1 MSAAGTVSPAGIA
14 SAADSVNA
22 GRPRFPRA
30 LRPGDTVAV
39 MAPSSGVRP
48 AMHERLDAALAL
60 LRAKGF
66 EVREGRSLR
75 RQEQGASA
83 SGPERAAELM
93 AALLDPTVAAVIPPW
108 GGELAI
114 EVLEHLD
121 FDRLREAPPKW
132 FSGFSDLSTIQ
143 LPLLVRAGWASL
155 HGPNLMQ
162 LADPALDA
170 VSARIFDAWASG
182 AGAELAQPQAPGT
195 LVRALDDRAGPVTIE
210 GRMLGGCLDSVSR
223 LAGTPF
229 GDIRA
234 FRSPAAPA
242 SGRSCSSRWPSC
254 RPSSWRGHCMACGW
268 RVGSRMR
275 RAWSWGAA
283 RCRRRPRR
291 PVTSPSATRC
301 GAGSAA

>member
-1 MSAAGTVSPAGIA
+1 MSAASTVDAA
-14 SAADSVNA
+14 SAVNG

-48 AMHERLDAALAL
+48 AMHGRLDAALAL
-60 LRAKGF
+60 LRGKGF

-121 FDRLREAPPKW
+121 FDRLRDASPKW

-162 LADPALDA
+162 LADPALDG

-182 AGAELAQPQAPGT
+182 AGAELAQPQAPPEVG
-195 LVRALDDRAGPVTIE
+195 RALLAAEDPLQLVFTMASIFGMESAKQQALLESRTRAEALRTMHAHVSHELKVLELRSKIASEAQSEMTREQREYVLRQQLRAIQE
-210 GRMLGGCLDSVSR
+210 ELGGK
-223 LAGTPF
+223 GEQNE
-229 GDIRA
+229 
-234 FRSPAAPA
+234 AAPQ
-242 SGRSCSSRWPSC
+242 
-254 RPSSWRGHCMACGW
+254 
-268 RVGSRMR
+268 
-275 RAWSWGAA
+275 
-283 RCRRRPRR
+283 
-291 PVTSPSATRC
+291 TRLP
-301 GAGSAA
+301 AEA